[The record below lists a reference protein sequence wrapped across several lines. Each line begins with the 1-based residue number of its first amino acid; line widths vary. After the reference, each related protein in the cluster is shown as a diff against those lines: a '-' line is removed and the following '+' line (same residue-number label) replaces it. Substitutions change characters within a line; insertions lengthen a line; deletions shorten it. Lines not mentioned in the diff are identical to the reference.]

1 MRGIILVVF
10 AAIAVCVH
18 GVLDLVCDANTFCDG
33 TGDASNNGAC
43 KNCPAGTT
51 NLAAAANTFC
61 GGSSSKTFCTT
72 CPGGQ
77 FSAAGDTCQNCPAGK
92 HLAQSDLTL
101 AQFNTRFKSSHAGNG
116 DVQALGYTL
125 VSSTNFQFTGDTC
138 SACAAGQ
145 FSGGGQATC
154 TPCSAGRFQTGT
166 GQTECSL
173 CQAGKF
179 SATAGAV
186 SCADCTAGQTS
197 DAGASACSS
206 CAKGKYASAN
216 GGCSACPAGTIAGE
230 ANSCRACPRGRHAAS
245 GSITTVP
252 PPSPDIA
259 GEAGALA
266 CSACDGYLR
275 VEQVFTIANGVQ
287 STTSKPLGTECIKL
301 GPLQS
306 LEWWG
311 LLLIILGSGVLAVV
325 LARVVLRRTNAIG
338 NAVYTTSGARGAFR
352 GFMGDHPSTTFNNA
366 PVSPREVEMD
376 KLQPTQS
383 LNY

>member
-1 MRGIILVVF
+1 MQRGRTSTWL
-10 AAIAVCVH
+10 
-18 GVLDLVCDANTFCDG
+18 
-33 TGDASNNGAC
+33 
-43 KNCPAGTT
+43 
-51 NLAAAANTFC
+51 
-61 GGSSSKTFCTT
+61 
-72 CPGGQ
+72 
-77 FSAAGDTCQNCPAGK
+77 
-92 HLAQSDLTL
+92 HLGE
-101 AQFNTRFKSSHAGNG
+101 FNSFNSLEIRAPP
-116 DVQALGYTL
+116 
-125 VSSTNFQFTGDTC
+125 
-138 SACAAGQ
+138 AAGQ

-154 TPCSAGRFQTGT
+154 TPVGSRFQTGT
-166 GQTECSL
+166 GQTNAAYVKQVNFRL
-173 CQAGKF
+173 
-179 SATAGAV
+179 AGAV
-186 SCADCTAGQTS
+186 SCAIAAGQTS
-197 DAGASACSS
+197 AGASACSS

-216 GGCSACPAGTIAGE
+216 GGCSACPAGTIALKQALSGVSRGE
-230 ANSCRACPRGRHAAS
+230 AARVHYHL
-245 GSITTVP
+245 P

>member
-1 MRGIILVVF
+1 MVVF
-10 AAIAVCVH
+10 AAISVCVH
-18 GVLDLVCDANTFCDG
+18 GNKCLANQFC
-33 TGDASNNGAC
+33 TGDGNAGSNEGTC
-43 KNCPAGTT
+43 SNCPAGTT
-51 NLAAAANTFC
+51 KAGADTCANV
-61 GGSSSKTFCTT
+61 KTQCTT

-92 HLAQSDLTL
+92 HLAQSDLDRT
-101 AQFNTRFKSSHAGNG
+101 AFNNRFSSSHSNDA
-116 DVQALGYTL
+116 DIQALGYTKE
-125 VSSTNFQFTGDTC
+125 TGNTFKFTGDTC
-138 SACAAGQ
+138 SPCAAGQ
-145 FSGGGQATC
+145 FSNAGQGQC
-154 TPCSAGRFQTGT
+154 TSCPAGQYQTVT
-166 GQTECSL
+166 GQSECSL

-179 SATAGAV
+179 SATAGAFG
-186 SCADCTAGQTS
+186 CADCTAGQTS

-275 VEQVFTIANGVQ
+275 VEQVFTIDGGTQ
-287 STTSKPLGTECIKL
+287 SATSLPLGTECITL

-311 LLLIILGSGVLAVV
+311 LLLIILGSGALAIV

-352 GFMGDHPSTTFNNA
+352 GFVGDHPSTTFNNA